1 MEFRLGVAYCLCLC
15 RQGQIKGAIGQAAIL
30 FRGQSSLWGFYS
42 CRKPKEWGG
51 RLLYFTLTLVMA
63 PSFLLLC
70 FVALKQETT
79 LVDDQNLRTVQ
90 TIR

>member
-15 RQGQIKGAIGQAAIL
+15 RQGVKGQQGGAIGQAAIL

-51 RLLYFTLTLVMA
+51 RLLYFTLNFSNGAIFSALV
-63 PSFLLLC
+63 LLWL
-70 FVALKQETT
+70 
-79 LVDDQNLRTVQ
+79 
-90 TIR
+90 